1 MNIKHACTLALVLL
15 AGLTCSAAGQTTT
28 QPRVATSNDSST
40 AKAGSS
46 EARVG
51 TPTTILKVTV
61 SAEGW
66 SGDFVS
72 YRSGENFVV
81 IVPQAKTSAITWNL
95 VGQGLTGLQVEQ
107 RGDDVVVLLRTT
119 SDTKPIVRQDGS
131 RYEILFAG
139 TNPKALERVTN
150 GPERTPSTRNESAG
164 RMTSSG
170 SDPIPPPN
178 QPAAASLPAASVA
191 SSSAA
196 PPVQDFQSFVRS
208 FVQRNTTADALNLD
222 LLVPESAAFAVLG
235 FTPQTVLR
243 PATPQ
248 QFATSLINGL
258 DQNGNFQ
265 NGLALET
272 APYMLFNG
280 ENVTIRDYMDQYVT
294 RVLSRTQFS
303 FAVTKGSS
311 NDDLSTRVAAGINFV
326 LWDRGDPRVYR
337 PGEEGDVLD
346 CFVKNL
352 DSTIPIPPSI
362 DPDDVEAV
370 RNFVA
375 PELARLKPVADKC
388 RSEGQ
393 KARWNRSAWTFA
405 YAPSWIS
412 KNGPNSDFKWNG
424 GAFWT
429 SLAYGFEEMPSLRKI
444 GQLIA
449 HVRYRSREEV
459 PDDTNPG
466 QFLTQNTWFLGAR
479 FRAGSP
485 KFALNIEDA
494 YLRSKGL
501 GGRVDTSNRFTI
513 GSELRLNNN
522 LYFVISAG
530 TNSGR
535 TNGENNGFVM
545 SSFKYGFNKK
555 PQLTPQP

>member
-1 MNIKHACTLALVLL
+1 MNIRHACTLALVLL
-15 AGLTCSAAGQTTT
+15 TTLTRSADGQTTT
-28 QPRVATSNDSST
+28 QPRAATTNEASAT
-40 AKAGSS
+40 KASPS
-46 EARVG
+46 DARVS
-51 TPTTILKVTV
+51 TPTSALKVTV

-66 SGDFVS
+66 NGDFVS
-72 YRSGENFVV
+72 YRSGDNFIV

-95 VGQGLTGLQVEQ
+95 VGQGLSSLQVEQ
-107 RGDDVVVLLRTT
+107 RGDDVVVVLRTT

-139 TNPKALERVTN
+139 TNAKAAGSVSVT
-150 GPERTPSTRNESAG
+150 PERSPSLGTESAA
-164 RMTSSG
+164 RTTSNRTG
-170 SDPIPPPN
+170 PVAPPN
-178 QPAAASLPAASVA
+178 QPVAA

-196 PPVQDFQSFVRS
+196 PSASSAGPPVQDFQSFVKS
-208 FVQRNTTADALNLD
+208 FLQRNTTADALNLD

-280 ENVTIRDYMDQYVT
+280 ENVTIRDYMDQYLT
-294 RVLSRTQFS
+294 RVLARTQFS
-303 FAVTKGSS
+303 FAATKGSS
-311 NDDLSTRVAAGINFV
+311 NDDLSTRLAAGINFV

-337 PGEEGDVLD
+337 PGQEGDVLD

-352 DSTIPIPPSI
+352 DSSIPIPPSI
-362 DPDDVEAV
+362 DPDDVDAV

-375 PELARLKPVADKC
+375 PELARLKPLADKC

-393 KARWNRSAWTFA
+393 KHRWNRSAWNIA

-412 KNGPNSDFKWNG
+412 KNGPNDDFKWNG
-424 GAFWT
+424 GAFWS
-429 SLAYGFEEMPSLRKI
+429 SLAYGFEEVPSLRKI

-449 HVRYRSREEV
+449 HVRYRSKEEV
-459 PDDTNPG
+459 PDDANPG

-494 YLRSKGL
+494 YLRSKGV

-513 GSELRLNNN
+513 GSELRLANT

-530 TNSGR
+530 TNSGHI
-535 TNGENNGFVM
+535 NGENNGFVM
-545 SSFKYGFNKK
+545 TSFKYGFNRK

>member
-1 MNIKHACTLALVLL
+1 MKAKHTCTIAFVLL
-15 AGLTCSAAGQTTT
+15 AGLVCSAAGQTTT
-28 QPRVATSNDSST
+28 QPRVGTPNDSST
-40 AKAGSS
+40 VKAGPGD
-46 EARVG
+46 ARVG
-51 TPTTILKVTV
+51 ASASALKVTV

-66 SGDFVS
+66 NGEFVS

-81 IVPQAKTSAITWNL
+81 VVPQAKTSAITWNL
-95 VGQGLTGLQVEQ
+95 VGQGLTSLQVEQ
-107 RGDDVVVLLRTT
+107 RGEDVVVLLRTT
-119 SDTKPIVRQDGS
+119 SDTKPIVRQDGN
-131 RYEILFAG
+131 RYEIVFAG
-139 TNPKALERVTN
+139 MNAKA
-150 GPERTPSTRNESAG
+150 PEQVVSARTTPSAVASN
-164 RMTSSG
+164 TSNVA
-170 SDPIPPPN
+170 DPVPPAA
-178 QPAAASLPAASVA
+178 QPAAAASSVAPGA

-196 PPVQDFQSFVRS
+196 SPVQDNPFQNLVRS
-208 FVQRNTTADALNLD
+208 FIQKNTTADALNLD
-222 LLVPESAAFAVLG
+222 LLVPESPAFAVLG
-235 FTPQTVLR
+235 MTPQTVLR

-265 NGLALET
+265 NGLAIET

-280 ENVTIRDYMDQYVT
+280 ENVTIRDYMDQYLT
-294 RVLSRTQFS
+294 RLLSRAQFS

-311 NDDLSTRVAAGINFV
+311 GDDLSSRLAAGINFA

-337 PGEEGDVLD
+337 PGQEGDVLD

-352 DSTIPIPPSI
+352 DTSIIIPPSI
-362 DPDDVEAV
+362 DPDDADAV

-375 PELARLKPVADKC
+375 PELARLKLLADKC

-393 KARWNRSAWTFA
+393 KARWNRSAWTIA

-412 KNGPNSDFKWNG
+412 KTGQNSDFKWNG

-429 SLAYGFEEMPSLRKI
+429 SLAYGFEEVPSLRKI

-459 PDDTNPG
+459 PDEGNPG
-466 QFLTQNTWFLGAR
+466 QFLTQNTWFVGAR

-485 KFALNIEDA
+485 RFALNFEDA
-494 YLRSKGL
+494 YLRSKTPGGL
-501 GGRVDTSNRFTI
+501 VDTSNRFSI
-513 GSELRLNNN
+513 GSELRLNDN

-530 TNSGR
+530 GHSGR
-535 TNGENNGFVM
+535 TNGQNDGFVM
-545 SSFKYGFNKK
+545 TSFKYGFNKK

>member
-1 MNIKHACTLALVLL
+1 MNTKHAWTLSLVLL
-15 AGLTCSAAGQTTT
+15 AGLSCSAAAQSTTQQRTTT
-28 QPRVATSNDSST
+28 PNDSSA
-40 AKAGSS
+40 AKAGPSD
-46 EARVG
+46 ARVG
-51 TPTTILKVTV
+51 TPTSALKVTV

-66 SGDFVS
+66 SGEFVS

-81 IVPQAKTSAITWNL
+81 IVPQAKASAITWNL
-95 VGQGLTGLQVEQ
+95 VGQGLSALQVEQ

-119 SDTKPIVRQDGS
+119 SDTKPIVRQDGN

-139 TNPKALERVTN
+139 TNTKAAERITSAA
-150 GPERTPSTRNESAG
+150 ERAPSTGNDPAG
-164 RMTSSG
+164 RMTSNG
-170 SDPIPPPN
+170 SDPIPPPI
-178 QPAAASLPAASVA
+178 QPAAAPSAATST
-191 SSSAA
+191 SAA
-196 PPVQDFQSFVRS
+196 PAVQDFQGLVRS
-208 FVQRNTTADALNLD
+208 FLQRNTTADALNLD

-280 ENVTIRDYMDQYVT
+280 ENVTIRDYMEQYLT

-311 NDDLSTRVAAGINFV
+311 NDDLSTRLAAGINFV

-337 PGEEGDVLD
+337 PGQEGDVLD

-352 DSTIPIPPSI
+352 DSSIPIPPTI
-362 DPDDVEAV
+362 DPDDVDAV

-375 PELARLKPVADKC
+375 PELARLKPIADKC
-388 RSEGQ
+388 RSDGQ
-393 KARWNRSAWTFA
+393 KARWNRSAWTVA
-405 YAPSWIS
+405 YAPSWIM
-412 KNGPNSDFKWNG
+412 KDGPNSDIKWNG

-429 SLAYGFEEMPSLRKI
+429 SVAYGFEEVPSLRKI
-444 GQLIA
+444 GQLIV
-449 HVRYRSREEV
+449 HLRNRSREEV
-459 PDDTNPG
+459 PDDANPG
-466 QFLTQNTWFLGAR
+466 QFLIENTWFLGAR

-485 KFALNIEDA
+485 KLALNIEDA

-501 GGRVDTSNRFTI
+501 TGRVDTSNRFTI
-513 GSELRLNNN
+513 GGELRLNDN

-530 TNSGR
+530 RNSGR
-535 TNGENNGFVM
+535 VTGENNGFVM
-545 SSFKYGFNKK
+545 SSFKYGFNRK